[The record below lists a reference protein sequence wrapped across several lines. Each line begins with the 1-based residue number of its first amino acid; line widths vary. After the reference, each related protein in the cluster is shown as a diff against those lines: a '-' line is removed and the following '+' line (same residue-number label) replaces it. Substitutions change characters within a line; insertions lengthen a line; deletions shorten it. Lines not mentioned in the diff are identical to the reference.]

1 MRILRLLHLHVSKE
15 TITDHHFLV
24 GGWNLGWLEGFDS
37 AWTGTNLREA
47 GPFSDNSKIWSL
59 FFIEF

>member
-37 AWTGTNLREA
+37 DWTGTNLREV
-47 GPFSDNSKIWSL
+47 L
-59 FFIEF
+59 